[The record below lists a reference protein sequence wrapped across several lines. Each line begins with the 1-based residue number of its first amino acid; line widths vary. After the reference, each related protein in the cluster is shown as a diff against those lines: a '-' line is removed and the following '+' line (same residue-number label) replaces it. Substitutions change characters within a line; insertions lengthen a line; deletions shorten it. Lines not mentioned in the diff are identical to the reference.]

1 MKEMTRERTEMTEV
15 NTHESTPAVTI
26 RQLGMLDDAAVSRIA
41 ELDTVRAPRG
51 ELLGAELD
59 GRLVAVVSTTT
70 GEVAADP
77 FRRTAEIVEML
88 KRHAANANGGPAR
101 PHRRLASF
109 LRPGRGAHAPSPP
122 GASGRLLTRRS

>member
-1 MKEMTRERTEMTEV
+1 MTEV